1 MKDTFVPSKDYI
13 TKKWYVID
21 ATDQTL
27 GRLATKASTILIGKE
42 KATYTPYLDTGDYVI
57 IVNAEKIKV
66 SGKKEKN
73 KIYRNH
79 SGRPGGMRT
88 ETLSKLRERKPEK
101 ILEHAIKGMLP
112 KGPLG
117 RKIYTNLKVYTGQ
130 EHPHDAQTPELL
142 NL

>member
-66 SGKKEKN
+66 SGKKRKN
-73 KIYRNH
+73 KN
-79 SGRPGGMRT
+79 
-88 ETLSKLRERKPEK
+88 LSKSFGSTRGNENRNPFKT
-101 ILEHAIKGMLP
+101 A
-112 KGPLG
+112 
-117 RKIYTNLKVYTGQ
+117 
-130 EHPHDAQTPELL
+130 
-142 NL
+142 

>member
-1 MKDTFVPSKDYI
+1 
-13 TKKWYVID
+13 
-21 ATDQTL
+21 
-27 GRLATKASTILIGKE
+27 
-42 KATYTPYLDTGDYVI
+42 
-57 IVNAEKIKV
+57 
-66 SGKKEKN
+66 
-73 KIYRNH
+73 
-79 SGRPGGMRT
+79 MRT

-117 RKIYTNLKVYTGQ
+117 RKIYTNLKVYKGN

>member
-27 GRLATKASTILIGKE
+27 GRLATKASRILVGKE

-57 IVNAEKIKV
+57 IVNAEKISV
-66 SGKKEKN
+66 SGKKEKM
-73 KIYRNH
+73 KVYRNH
-79 SGRPGGMRT
+79 SGRPGGMRI
-88 ETLSKLRERKPEK
+88 ET
-101 ILEHAIKGMLP
+101 IIEHAIKGMLP